1 MDNKTFSSEFL
12 RDFEEWNDRSTPIC
26 EREAGIRGEDAIGI
40 LVVAQKWS
48 SFRTAFDEPQLRFL
62 GAPAP
67 ATTITN
73 VQEVWDPI
81 PDPLNMLFRAN
92 PSMPL
97 LASSRKITATTAALT
112 MESVLRGSRPLL
124 LPCIRELT
132 AKVTVDQNIFV
143 KGYIIPEETEKVVGS
158 LPLETAWDI
167 SELED
172 LACGDCLLRVVA
184 GTFANGIFDLHGVAQ
199 WLSMVHRNPAEF
211 AIKCIPFE
219 EHIVELCTQ
228 NVLCPRLLSPWID
241 MRNLAALRWSLSKLS
256 RNERRTLTNL
266 WYHAGSAL
274 YLLKYSPCNYYLTMQ
289 RHGANIWNNH
299 KARWYDNL
307 DRGQLSFLFQM
318 QSALSDEEYKI
329 IGEMYYYDGTVSRPT
344 MFPNLLYHFQVEG
357 GWPFGGILAELSHE
371 SNVSVRAKAY
381 PVMYVDVVSHNPDR
395 LPVLFEF
402 PHWHGQ
408 PDSD

>member
-12 RDFEEWNDRSTPIC
+12 RDFEEWNDRSAPVC
-26 EREAGIRGEDAIGI
+26 QREAAIRDEDAIGI
-40 LVVAQKWS
+40 LVLAQKWS
-48 SFRTAFDEPQLRFL
+48 SFRGQFDDPQLRFL
-62 GAPAP
+62 GPPAP

-81 PDPLNMLFRAN
+81 PDPLNMLFRTN

-97 LASSRKITATTAALT
+97 LASSRNITATTALT
-112 MESVLRGSRPLL
+112 MESILRGSGPLL

-132 AKVTVDQNIFV
+132 GKVTIEQSIFV
-143 KGYIIPEETEKVVGS
+143 KGYIIPAETEKVVGG

-172 LACGDCLLRVVA
+172 LACPHSLRRFV
-184 GTFANGIFDLHGVAQ
+184 GCRFADGIFGLHGVAQ
-199 WLSMVHRNPAEF
+199 WLSVVQRNPSEF
-211 AIKCIPFE
+211 AIKCVPFE
-219 EHIVELCTQ
+219 EQIVELSTR
-228 NVLCPRLLSPWID
+228 NVLCPRLLSPWLD
-241 MRNLAALRWSLSKLS
+241 MRNLAALRWSFSKLS
-256 RNERRTLTNL
+256 RKERSTFTNL
-266 WYHAGSAL
+266 RYHAQSAL
-274 YLLKYSPCNYYLTMQ
+274 FLLRYSPCNYYLTME
-289 RHGANIWNNH
+289 RHGANIWNNK
-299 KARWYDNL
+299 KAMYYDNL
-307 DRGQLSFLFQM
+307 DGGQLSFLFEM
-318 QSALSDEEYKI
+318 QSSLSDEEYKI